1 MGDYNIANIGEFE
14 VKKGKIKAFNM
25 KVSSEMFLLKIAKFT
40 DYINPGDLAALKESI
55 DQEGREKKLKNP
67 DEVESML
74 QQIQTEFSKSSGAT
88 APVAGLSGVATG
100 FGADEK
106 KEAGQSE
113 ADKRK
118 QLDSEEVSYYD
129 PDKRTSGIET
139 LDHETGE
146 VEGTIDLDKELG
158 NKGELVPTIIK
169 EEALIKYNFNSKE
182 PIKAD
187 DEPIK
192 GKIVIQNPSSKY
204 KMGSIKLDLENK
216 DNTSLDKDV
225 ILAKELAPQK
235 EIVEEYTVMA
245 EKKAH
250 LEMHEFV
257 STINSE
263 DIESYALVSGKEN
276 EIYIKNTIKNVSDQV
291 LYNVNFRKE
300 IHEAFDSPDIVSFSI
315 GKAEFSSDKVPFV
328 NMPPAEEHVTKSED
342 EEEAAEEETEEYSE
356 NQENNANEEAE
367 EEAGDVAGDIKG
379 AVVWE
384 IEKLDPGQDA
394 AIVLK
399 LKIDVKNKDVAVR
412 TGRVKVKYSTTNSI
426 SGLTVKKFEAVS
438 DVRVGM
444 SIEQNDDR
452 PENYTCEVV
461 FANNSDFMVRL
472 TNCDVSDKD
481 GQNVKFVDID
491 PNDGIVLA
499 GKARWTS
506 KSFDYESTD
515 EEGPSFRQEVEFF
528 LIRNDDV
535 SSMGTIQ
542 VNDVRLAVASLTG
555 SIAYDRTEIPSF
567 TTVDFGATM
576 TVINDGGAPFDELIL
591 EEHIQSGF
599 MPPDP
604 EKVVITLNGQELNVP
619 KDQIKIDP
627 ATYDPQT
634 ESVMTITLSNLKET
648 IGQSFNPNDELKAT
662 YPITADKVAKD
673 TTYSCFVKYIGNT
686 LPKGLPIEYVIRDE
700 TKITTVHKR
709 RKIFKFKDIQATEK
723 EGTYTVVLSRENTG
737 NDDIKD
743 VVIRDL
749 VPRAF
754 TYDAKPDEVESSEDG
769 DILIWKIENLKASE
783 KKEITYKI
791 SGRDE
796 DFDQKQL
803 QVSL

>member
-14 VKKGKIKAFNM
+14 IKKGKIKAFNM
-25 KVSSEMFLLKIAKFT
+25 KVSAEMFLLKIAKFT
-40 DYINPGDLAALKESI
+40 DYINPGDLASIKEAI
-55 DQEGREKKLKNP
+55 DQEGRDKKLKNA
-67 DEVESML
+67 DEVESMF
-74 QQIQTEFSKSSGAT
+74 QQIQNEFSKSSGAT
-88 APVAGLSGVATG
+88 APVSGLGGASKG
-100 FGADEK
+100 FGSDERREAALSE
-106 KEAGQSE
+106 KEKQ
-113 ADKRK
+113 R
-118 QLDSEEVSYYD
+118 QLDSEDVNYYD

-192 GKIVIQNPSSKY
+192 GKIIIQNPSSKY

-245 EKKAH
+245 DKKAH

-257 STINSE
+257 STINS
-263 DIESYALVSGKEN
+263 DDVESYSLVSGKEN
-276 EIYIKNTIKNVSDQV
+276 EIYIKSTIKNISDQV

-300 IHEAFDSPDIVSFSI
+300 IHEAFDSPDIESVSI

-328 NMPPAEEHVTKSED
+328 NMPPAEEHVTKSE
-342 EEEAAEEETEEYSE
+342 ESEEEETEEYSE
-356 NQENNANEEAE
+356 NQEENANEEGE
-367 EEAGDVAGDIKG
+367 EEAGEVAGDVKG

-384 IEKLDPGQDA
+384 IEKLDPGQEA
-394 AIVLK
+394 AIVIK

-412 TGRVKVKYSTTNSI
+412 TGRVKVKYSSTNSI

-472 TNCDVSDKD
+472 TNCDVIDKD
-481 GQNVKFVDID
+481 ANHVKFVDID
-491 PNDGIVLA
+491 PQDGIVLA

-506 KSFDYESTD
+506 KSFDYESD
-515 EEGPSFRQEVEFF
+515 EEEGPQFRQEVEFF
-528 LIRNDDV
+528 LLRNDDV
-535 SSMGTIQ
+535 SSLGTIQ

-555 SIAYDRTEIPSF
+555 TIAYDRTEIPSF

-599 MPPDP
+599 IPPDP

-619 KDQIKIDP
+619 KDQINISP
-627 ATYDPQT
+627 ASYDPQQ

-648 IGQSFNPNDELKAT
+648 IGQSFNPNDEVKAT

-700 TKITTVHKR
+700 VSIKTVHKR
-709 RKIFKFKDIQATEK
+709 RKIFKFKDIEATEK
-723 EGTYTVVLSRENTG
+723 EGTYNVVLCRENTG

-743 VVIRDL
+743 VIVKDL

-769 DILIWKIENLKASE
+769 DILIWKIDVLKASE
-783 KKEITYKI
+783 KKEISYKI